1 MDNPIMITPSD
12 LVKIILFV
20 AGAIITLSG
29 AGMVIMNIAKKI
41 KQPETTQNERIEEL
55 EQEVHSIHERL
66 KLGNV
71 RFQSDMERM
80 DKMEKSFKEI
90 NIVIIEG
97 LQALTAHAIDGN
109 NTEALAKSK
118 TNLDTYLR
126 EHIGG
131 SL

>member
-1 MDNPIMITPSD
+1 MMNPIMLSPHDIMM
-12 LVKIILFV
+12 IIIAV
-20 AGAIITLSG
+20 CGAIVTISG
-29 AGMVIMNIAKKI
+29 AVAVILKLITKAHEPEKK
-41 KQPETTQNERIEEL
+41 QNERIEEL